1 MIAMRAGDAYSE
13 ETYRIQERNMSV
25 TNPFFAASPL
35 PYQAPQF
42 DMIQQEHYRPAF
54 DQGLQQKRGEIAAI
68 AGNPAAADFDN
79 TVLALERS
87 GQLLNQVTSVFFA
100 MTSAHTNAFLQQLD
114 EAFSAELAELAND
127 IYLDDA
133 LFARVETVWQQ
144 RDGLALDAE
153 SLRLVETTYQRFVLA
168 GATLSADEKATLK
181 ALNTEAATLTSQFN
195 QRLLAADKAGGLV
208 VDDVCQLEGLSEE
221 AIAAAAE
228 AASAKGLENRWLL
241 ALLNTT
247 QQPALAVLR
256 AVKICLWQAGCAHN
270 TVMPTIPA
278 R

>member
-1 MIAMRAGDAYSE
+1 
-13 ETYRIQERNMSV
+13 
-25 TNPFFAASPL
+25 
-35 PYQAPQF
+35 
-42 DMIQQEHYRPAF
+42 
-54 DQGLQQKRGEIAAI
+54 
-68 AGNPAAADFDN
+68 
-79 TVLALERS
+79 
-87 GQLLNQVTSVFFA
+87 

-208 VDDVCQLEGLSEE
+208 VDDVRQLEGLSEE
-221 AIAAAAE
+221 AIAAAAG
-228 AASAKGLENRWLL
+228 SRVGKGLENRWLL

-247 QQPALAVLR
+247 QQPARRRCAIGKP
-256 AVKICLWQAGCAHN
+256 VKICLWRVGCGHN
-270 TVMPTIPA
+270 TEMPTIPA